1 MAWKSYCDSVHVNS
15 NRRMNFSCGE
25 EFDTF
30 CILYSFNWNPSA
42 KNCIRTLSIK
52 THLRLICL
60 RLDYPLTI
68 CDVWLKLISNSEVGL
83 GKRFQM
89 SCIVLESTSIKAGI
103 IDRNRGTQTE
113 EHGNMYDLLLA
124 DGAAASA
131 AETKSD
137 CKQKGSLFSTI
148 TPQGILLLFLGN
160 CPFECQHLLLY
171 RNFWPASPFLEILRA
186 PLRCETIRNMI
197 LEMLIKR

>member
-1 MAWKSYCDSVHVNS
+1 M
-15 NRRMNFSCGE
+15 
-25 EFDTF
+25 
-30 CILYSFNWNPSA
+30 
-42 KNCIRTLSIK
+42 
-52 THLRLICL
+52 
-60 RLDYPLTI
+60 TI

-83 GKRFQM
+83 GQRFQM

-131 AETKSD
+131 AETESD

-148 TPQGILLLFLGN
+148 TKG
-160 CPFECQHLLLY
+160 H
-171 RNFWPASPFLEILRA
+171 SPLVSRELS
-186 PLRCETIRNMI
+186 L
-197 LEMLIKR
+197 